1 MTKPSEMPQMPPL
14 PETQDLVVDGDSHI
28 LEPPD
33 LWTTYLEDKYKERAI
48 KIVRSDGREQ
58 LWMDNEVLLP
68 GGLPVLGGVDV
79 DRQRLLDPESGL
91 TYMDAAPPSSM
102 YGDARLEMY
111 DRQGISAGLALPT
124 IGILWDVDDVELGNA
139 YARAYNRWLYDF
151 QEPDRERI
159 ITACH
164 LHLKDPDEALREL
177 KRCLKLGFKSIFLP
191 PERPDGKPLTHPDFA
206 PIWRELEET
215 GVPAVLHLV
224 VRLRNL
230 RGSSMGQWYE
240 PGQTPRLFAFA
251 LGATL
256 QVIPA
261 VCAIVTDGLFD
272 QFPRLKVLCVEA
284 GAGWAAYIMDR
295 LDAKYRH
302 FGFETP
308 LDLGRPSEYF
318 RRNLWFCAEPEERT
332 IDAML
337 DLVGDERILWGSDFP
352 HVDSCMEAPAQ
363 IRASVAGLSEPRRRA
378 VLGENAQRLFG
389 LGAPAPPPERKEP
402 A

>member
-1 MTKPSEMPQMPPL
+1 MGAAA
-14 PETQDLVVDGDSHI
+14 PEDLDLVVDGDSHI

-33 LWTTYLEDKYKERAI
+33 LWTTYLEDRYKDRAI

-79 DRQRLLDPESGL
+79 DREWLLDPESGL
-91 TYMDAAPPSSM
+91 SYLDAAPPSSM
-102 YGDARLEMY
+102 DGDARLKMY
-111 DRQGISAGLALPT
+111 DEQGIGAGLALPT
-124 IGILWDVDDVELGNA
+124 IGILWDVDDVDLGNA

-151 QEPDRERI
+151 QAPDRSRI

-177 KRCLKLGFKSIFLP
+177 RRCLALGFKAVFLP
-191 PERPDGKPLTHPDFA
+191 PERPQGKPLTHPDFA

-224 VRLRNL
+224 VRLRSL
-230 RGSSMGQWYE
+230 RTSFANQWYE
-240 PGQTPRLFAFA
+240 LGQTPRLFAFA
-251 LGATL
+251 LGATM

-261 VCAIVTDGLFD
+261 VSSMVTDGLFD
-272 QFPRLKVLCVEA
+272 LFPRLKVLCVEA
-284 GAGWAAYIMDR
+284 GAGWAAYLMDR

-302 FGFETP
+302 FGFGNRLE
-308 LDLGRPSEYF
+308 LGRPSDYF

-332 IDAML
+332 IGAML

-352 HVDSCMEAPAQ
+352 HVDSCMEAPSQ
-363 IRASVAGLSEPRRRA
+363 IRASVAGLSEGRRRA
-378 VLGENAQRLFG
+378 VLGGNARRLFG
-389 LGAPAPPPERKEP
+389 LGAVAPSPPPEEQK
-402 A
+402 